1 MPLPLRC
8 NLTNHHTH
16 PLMSKKLTGAE
27 KEVRR
32 RLRRRFRF
40 SVTDENKFSRILNLR
55 LTAPG
60 VIIMAGFDPLFPS
73 LSRTVFFFETPL

>member
-1 MPLPLRC
+1 
-8 NLTNHHTH
+8 
-16 PLMSKKLTGAE
+16 MSKKLTGAE

-60 VIIMAGFDPLFPS
+60 VIIMAVIAAIALAIAG
-73 LSRTVFFFETPL
+73 TFFIVDTPVLVVPPG